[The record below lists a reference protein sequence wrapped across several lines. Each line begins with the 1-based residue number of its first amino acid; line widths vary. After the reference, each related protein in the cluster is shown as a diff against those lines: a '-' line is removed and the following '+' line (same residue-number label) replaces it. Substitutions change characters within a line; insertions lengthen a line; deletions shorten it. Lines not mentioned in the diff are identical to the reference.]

1 MIHNITYCSTTI
13 EERERVSK
21 LSGSC
26 LKNKDALLL
35 VCDNLS
41 ERTTAPPR
49 RFYFTRHSRNCAFF
63 PPRGFYERPVQSVTP
78 SQVLSYW
85 SRNVNLVSDWSREI
99 SRPMG
104 EPVTMSQALSRLQL

>member
-21 LSGSC
+21 LSGAC

-63 PPRGFYERPVQSVTP
+63 PLLVAFMKG
-78 SQVLSYW
+78 LSNQCPPPKCSLIGREMSIW
-85 SRNVNLVSDWSREI
+85 SLIGLEKYVDQWESL
-99 SRPMG
+99 
-104 EPVTMSQALSRLQL
+104 